1 MYLIEEKNQIIPIE
15 NILSFRGSCV
25 LSILK
30 YRNTSLFIKPL
41 YLFHTFFIPK
51 YNTFFI
57 PKYKTENGD
66 LLIPDLFT
74 NIFIF
79 KILSHKLIQD

>member
-51 YNTFFI
+51 Y
-57 PKYKTENGD
+57 KTENGD